1 MSRIMCMQ
9 CECAMVCVLHCVMY
23 SRDVVMLSHWWDA
36 FSWCDAGNEKLMQR
50 CVRIVKLRGFDE
62 VGVNWLQWIKIQ
74 YANKP
79 CLHMEWSGIP
89 IWNQPNINVFVTAAR
104 ILPTGTRCQQQ
115 VGIYKYQKRD
125 EGLHCGGPPLLCL
138 LQGPPTVHVTHKRR
152 RKIGLALLPLPQ
164 YARHSINSIK
174 KFIKCN

>member
-1 MSRIMCMQ
+1 M
-9 CECAMVCVLHCVMY
+9 H
-23 SRDVVMLSHWWDA
+23 SRDVMPAMRNLCRGAWGLSS
-36 FSWCDAGNEKLMQR
+36 FTG
-50 CVRIVKLRGFDE
+50 GFDE

-164 YARHSINSIK
+164 YARHSIIIALKSL
-174 KFIKCN
+174 